1 MMLEKK
7 KIIKKQILI
16 TPSVLLFLSFFS
28 YFSFI
33 YMVIRASL
41 VKNGEGNGTP
51 LQYSSL
57 ENPMDGGA
65 LQAIVHEVAKNR
77 T

>member
-57 ENPMDGGA
+57 ENPMDGGD